1 MKNKPIIALLTDFGL
16 RDGYVASMKGVITT
30 IFPHANIID
39 ITHEISP
46 QNIDEAAYILWS
58 AYKNFPENTIFVSVV
73 DPGVGSKRNII
84 CAQSKKYTFLSPDN
98 GLLKYIF
105 ASEKILRVVF
115 VTNKKYF
122 NTEVSP
128 TFHGRDIY
136 APVGA
141 NIAKGIS
148 IKEFGENVNPV
159 TKPEEFIIF
168 EDRSSSSIIGRI
180 IHIDRFGNIV
190 TNICLNSS
198 DSVIE
203 LKNIIIGKRS
213 ISKFRKTYSEE
224 NSQKSFAL
232 IGSKNLLEIS
242 IREKSAAKLM
252 AVKVGKS
259 VKVNTK

>member
-105 ASEKILRVVF
+105 ASEK
-115 VTNKKYF
+115 Y
-122 NTEVSP
+122 
-128 TFHGRDIY
+128 
-136 APVGA
+136 
-141 NIAKGIS
+141 
-148 IKEFGENVNPV
+148 
-159 TKPEEFIIF
+159 
-168 EDRSSSSIIGRI
+168 
-180 IHIDRFGNIV
+180 
-190 TNICLNSS
+190 
-198 DSVIE
+198 
-203 LKNIIIGKRS
+203 
-213 ISKFRKTYSEE
+213 
-224 NSQKSFAL
+224 
-232 IGSKNLLEIS
+232 
-242 IREKSAAKLM
+242 
-252 AVKVGKS
+252 
-259 VKVNTK
+259 